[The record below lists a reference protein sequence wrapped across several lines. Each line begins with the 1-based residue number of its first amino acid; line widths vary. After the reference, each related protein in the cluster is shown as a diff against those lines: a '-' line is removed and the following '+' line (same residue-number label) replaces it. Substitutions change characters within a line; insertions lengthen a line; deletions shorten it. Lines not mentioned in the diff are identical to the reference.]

1 MSSQTT
7 SFFVLD
13 AGNTRI
19 KIAEFQHDE
28 LVGVRV
34 FDYTK
39 EDELIA
45 YLVTI
50 KNSFSLLSGVVKED
64 FLTRLADVWS
74 PTVRLNPSTP
84 LPISLE
90 NYQTENTLG
99 VDRIANAVAGHHF
112 SNGKNTLIIDIGT
125 CLKFDFVDEKGNYH
139 GGSIAPG
146 VRLRFKSMNDYTA
159 NLPLIEEY
167 TQTALIGDSTKNS
180 LMSGVIN
187 GMTAEINGFIER
199 YTQQFPQLTI
209 FLTGGDAI
217 LFDNALKSSIFVDQ
231 NFTLKGLFLILKH
244 NV

>member
-1 MSSQTT
+1 MNQQTSS
-7 SFFVLD
+7 FYVLD
-13 AGNTRI
+13 AGNTRV

-28 LVGVRV
+28 LVRVRM

-39 EDELIA
+39 EEELIA
-45 YLVTI
+45 YLATI
-50 KNSFSLLSGVVKED
+50 KNSCSLLSGVVKED
-64 FLTRLADVWS
+64 ILTRIAYMWS
-74 PTVRLNPSTP
+74 PTVRLNASTP

-90 NYQTENTLG
+90 KYQTRNTLG
-99 VDRIANAVAGHHF
+99 ADRIANAVAGHHF
-112 SNGKNTLIIDIGT
+112 SEGKNALIVDIGT
-125 CLKFDFVDEKGNYH
+125 CLKFDFIDEKGNYQ

-146 VRLRFKSMNDYTA
+146 VALRFKSMNDYTA

-167 TQTALIGDSTKNS
+167 EKTSLVGDSTKNS
-180 LMSGVIN
+180 MLSGVIN
-187 GMTAEINGFIER
+187 GMTAEIDGFIER

>member
-1 MSSQTT
+1 MNQQTSS
-7 SFFVLD
+7 FYVLD
-13 AGNTRI
+13 AGNTRV
-19 KIAEFQHDE
+19 KIAEFQRDE

-34 FDYTK
+34 FDYIN
-39 EDELIA
+39 EGELFA
-45 YLVTI
+45 YLASI
-50 KNSFSLLSGVVKED
+50 KNSCSLLSGVVEED
-64 FLTRLADVWS
+64 SLTRIADVWL
-74 PTVRLNPSTP
+74 PTVRLNATTP

-90 NYQTENTLG
+90 KYKTSSTLG

-112 SNGKNTLIIDIGT
+112 SGGKNALVIDIGT

-146 VRLRFKSMNDYTA
+146 VALRFKSMNDYTA

-167 TQTALIGDSTKNS
+167 EQSALVGDSTKNS

-187 GMTAEINGFIER
+187 GMTAEIDGFIER

>member
-1 MSSQTT
+1 MSLQTS

-13 AGNTRI
+13 AGNTRV
-19 KIAEFQHDE
+19 KIAEFQSDE
-28 LVGVRV
+28 LVKIKV

-39 EDELIA
+39 EYELVA
-45 YLVTI
+45 YLAKI
-50 KNSFSLLSGVVKED
+50 KNNTSLFCGVVNED
-64 FLTRLADVWS
+64 FLTRIADVWS
-74 PTVRLNPSTP
+74 PTLHLNASTP

-90 NYQTENTLG
+90 KYQSRNTLG
-99 VDRIANAVAGHHF
+99 ADRIANAVAGYHF
-112 SNGKNTLIIDIGT
+112 SKGKNALIIDIGT
-125 CLKFDFVDEKGNYH
+125 CLKFDLIDEKGNYL

-146 VRLRFKSMNDYTA
+146 VALRFKSMNDYTA

-167 TQTALIGDSTKNS
+167 KQTALIGDSTKNS

-187 GMTAEINGFIER
+187 GVTAEIDGFIER

>member
-1 MSSQTT
+1 MNLQTT

-13 AGNTRI
+13 AGNTRV
-19 KIAEFQHDE
+19 KIAEFQS
-28 LVGVRV
+28 
-34 FDYTK
+34 
-39 EDELIA
+39 DELIGVKIFNYSEEDKLLA
-45 YLVTI
+45 YLATI
-50 KNSFSLLSGVVKED
+50 KNNYTLLSGVVKEG
-64 FLTRLADVWS
+64 FIQKIGESWS
-74 PTVRLNPSTP
+74 PTVRLTSSTH

-90 NYQTENTLG
+90 KYQTRNTLG
-99 VDRIANAVAGHHF
+99 ADRIANAVAGHHF
-112 SNGKNTLIIDIGT
+112 SKGKHALVIDIGT
-125 CLKFDFVDEKGNYH
+125 CLKFDLIDDKGNYH

-146 VRLRFKSMNDYTA
+146 VALRFKSMNDYTA

-167 TQTALIGDSTKNS
+167 EKTLLVGDSTKNS

-187 GMTAEINGFIER
+187 GMTAEINGFIQQ

-209 FLTGGDAI
+209 FLTGGDAN